1 MSVNRTMTMK
11 NIIFDLGNVLLTFK
25 PKEFLLGIME
35 DEKKVNSFTSKA
47 IMTETWL
54 KLDRGTISVD
64 NAIKK
69 LKVDFPE
76 EMDMIDLFFTHWMDM
91 FKPIKKNV
99 KIAERLKQEGYNLYI
114 LSNFILEPCEE
125 VNRRLEFFKLFD
137 GAVYSYQ
144 MHHLKPENEMYAHLT
159 EMYGLNPEES
169 VFLDDHQECLIP
181 AEEMGMKVIWV
192 QEDTDIQEELLKL
205 GIAV

>member
-1 MSVNRTMTMK
+1 MTMK

-25 PKEFLLGIME
+25 PKEFLLNILK
-35 DEKKVNSFTSKA
+35 DEKKVDSFTSKA

-69 LKVDFPE
+69 LKADFPE

-99 KIAERLKQEGYNLYI
+99 TIAERLKQKGYNLYI

-144 MHHLKPENEMYAHLT
+144 IHHLKPENEMYTHLT
-159 EMYGLNPEES
+159 ETYGLNPEES

-192 QEDTDIQEELLKL
+192 QEDTDIQEKLLKL